1 MSFGILDPAELQCCG
16 QQMQTIPGSAAFI
29 CPICKWGVTKIEWLR
44 AAHMQ
49 GIAKAIATKHLGR
62 QF

>member
-16 QQMQTIPGSAAFI
+16 QQMQPQPAGMAFI
-29 CPICKWGVTKIEWLR
+29 CPECKWGVTKIEFLR
-44 AAHMQ
+44 AAHVRNVV
-49 GIAKAIATKHLGR
+49 KAVATKQIGR